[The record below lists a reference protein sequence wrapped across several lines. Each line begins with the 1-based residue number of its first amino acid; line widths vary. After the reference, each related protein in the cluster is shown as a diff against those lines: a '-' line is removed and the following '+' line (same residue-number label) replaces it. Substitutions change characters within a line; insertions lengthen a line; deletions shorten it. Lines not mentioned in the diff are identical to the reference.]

1 MSSFG
6 QYLVSGYARD
16 SGRSVSAEDRV
27 GQLYPTLRPHVT
39 QYFQPFSSSPPQAGQ
54 REIERLCPQLGQ

>member
-6 QYLVSGYARD
+6 QYLVSGNARA

-27 GQLYPTLRPHVT
+27 GAALADAAPARYTVLPTLL
-39 QYFQPFSSSPPQAGQ
+39 QLASAG
-54 REIERLCPQLGQ
+54 GTA